1 MSYQA
6 YQKTQAAAENPSQTE
21 YRLFAEVTRSLMEV
35 RELAPPDTKLAA
47 ALDWNRRLWSV
58 LASDCGA
65 EGNQLPQQLRA
76 AIISLSI
83 WVSKHSSQV
92 MRGNEKVDD
101 LININRTI
109 MEGLAAQAAHMPK
122 AAEPPSQPTP
132 TSHSV

>member
-6 YQKTQAAAENPSQTE
+6 YQKTQASAEKPSQTE
-21 YRLFAEVTRSLMEV
+21 YRLFAEVTRSLMDV
-35 RELAPPDTKLAA
+35 RELTPPDTKLAA

-58 LASDCGA
+58 LATDCGA

-83 WVSKHSSQV
+83 WVSKHSSLV
-92 MRGNEKVDD
+92 MRGREKVDD

-109 MEGLAAQAAHMPK
+109 MEGLAAQAAHAPTP
-122 AAEPPSQPTP
+122 ATPPAQPTP
-132 TSHSV
+132 TSHNV